1 MTPSRPQHP
10 TGKLASVISRET
22 LANETTAS
30 FAIECPYCRALPGA
44 RCTGPYGAQ
53 LDISHSMRR
62 ARVQHP
68 ATATQ
73 GTLLL

>member
-1 MTPSRPQHP
+1 MTTSRRQHHA
-10 TGKLASVISRET
+10 GRIAAVISREA

-30 FAIECPYCRALPGA
+30 FAIACPYCGADAGA
-44 RCTGPYGAQ
+44 RCTGPFGAQ
-53 LDISHSMRR
+53 LDIAHSMRR

-73 GTLLL
+73 GTLL

>member
-1 MTPSRPQHP
+1 MTTSRPNHLD
-10 TGKLASVISRET
+10 GKLGAVISRET

-30 FAIECPYCRALPGA
+30 FAVRCPYCGADPGA
-44 RCTGPYGAQ
+44 RCIGPTDMPLAVA
-53 LDISHSMRR
+53 HSMRR

-73 GTLLL
+73 GELL